1 MRVERGRLVPSGQY
15 DAERLDSYRIGS
27 TVMVRFTADR
37 MRPLERKY
45 RAILGKV
52 VKECKTPWTNA
63 EAAHQAIKLACGI
76 VNVSKTAGGQF
87 FQYPRSLV
95 DLDDKEME
103 EYFND
108 AMALLE
114 RLTGVDVETLKRET
128 AHVDAEDDEIIDP
141 QTGEITNPGKDTP
154 SSDAGDDDAS
164 PSVQASSTEPEDSAK
179 SSADTGSNE
188 ESAVS
193 PSPNTPALAAGSSSP
208 IPEKEI
214 IVLRRFAKDVLNMAA
229 KPETSGE
236 LMSKVIR
243 RWSNM
248 ELVGLSPEGKEAAK
262 SIHASVK
269 AIMENSTSVESA
281 IEFYSEALGCEPAE
295 LTVNDNG

>member
-37 MRPLERKY
+37 IRPLERKY

-128 AHVDAEDDEIIDP
+128 AHVDADDDEIIDP
-141 QTGEITNPGKDTP
+141 QTGEITNITNPGPEQSSPAAGDDEAGYATTP
-154 SSDAGDDDAS
+154 SSS
-164 PSVQASSTEPEDSAK
+164 EPDPAFPPP
-179 SSADTGSNE
+179 DPGSNDG
-188 ESAVS
+188 SAETNAS
-193 PSPNTPALAAGSSSP
+193 QRQAGPSSS

-262 SIHASVK
+262 SIHSSVK

-281 IEFYSEALGCEPAE
+281 IEYYSEVLGCDPAE
-295 LTVNDNG
+295 LMVSDNG